1 MQAFDL
7 YAILPELVLLVAAS
21 LLLLASVY
29 VPERVVSTPGVEQDI
44 FHTPRGVSFVYFFTI
59 ILLAYLILAF
69 IGRMGDPALLAMNG
83 LFQSDPFSN
92 LLKACS
98 CGAVLVSLIYSK
110 QYLTDRAL
118 FRPDFIVLA
127 LLALLGQFVLI
138 SGANLLTLYLGL
150 ELMALPTYALVAMRH
165 NNEKS
170 VEAAIKYFI
179 LGALASGFLLYG
191 MSMLYGVTGSLD
203 LIEIFKVVADPRVN
217 HLVMAFGLV
226 FIVAGMAFK
235 LGVVPFHMWVPDV
248 YQGAPTAVTL
258 LIAAAPKLAAFALL
272 FRLLVNTLLPL
283 LGDWQPMLVILAVL
297 SLVLGNVTAIAQT
310 NLKRMLAYS
319 AIAQMGF
326 VLLGMLS
333 VFDDHAFSASMF
345 YVITYVLTTL
355 GTFGL
360 LMILSRKGHDCE
372 TLDDLKGLNQKHP
385 WFAFIG
391 LVMMFSLAGI
401 PPTVGFAAK
410 LGVLEALVD
419 GEHTFLAIVAVM
431 ASLIGAFYYL
441 RVVKV
446 MYFDQPVHETTISGS
461 GFAKGILGL
470 NSILVLVL
478 GIVPAGLMSLCLDAM
493 RRTLLGS

>member
-7 YAILPELVLLVAAS
+7 YAILPELVLLIAAC
-21 LLLLASVY
+21 LLLVVSVY
-29 VPERVVSTPGVEQDI
+29 IPEKVVSTPGVEQDI
-44 FHTPRGVSFVYFFTI
+44 FHTPRGVAFVYFFTI
-59 ILLAYLILAF
+59 ILLVYLIFAF
-69 IGRMGDPALLAMNG
+69 ISRMGDPALMAMND
-83 LFQSDPFSN
+83 LFQSDPLSN

-110 QYLTDRAL
+110 QYLIDRAL

-165 NNEKS
+165 NDEKS

-203 LIEIFKVVADPRVN
+203 LIEIFKIVADPRVN

-226 FIVAGMAFK
+226 FIVAGLAFK

-258 LIAAAPKLAAFALL
+258 MIAAAPKLAAFALL

-297 SLVLGNVTAIAQT
+297 SLVLGNITAIAQT

-333 VFDDHAFSASMF
+333 VFDEHAFSASMF
-345 YVITYVLTTL
+345 YAITYVLTTL

-372 TLDDLKGLNQKHP
+372 TLDDLKGLNKKHP

-419 GEHTFLAIVAVM
+419 AEHTFLAIVAVM
-431 ASLIGAFYYL
+431 ASLVGAFYYL

-446 MYFDQPVHETTISGS
+446 MYFDQPVHDTTISGS

-470 NSILVLVL
+470 NSILVLAL